1 MQSGQEEYEEM
12 TVVHEGALHD
22 VLESRDLV
30 PSLNWF
36 VGGFLNGDFS
46 DTETSGTISKVWYA
60 TLESG
65 TSGSSHLFFFNVH
78 LKLWNKQRVTRGL
91 G

>member
-1 MQSGQEEYEEM
+1 M
-12 TVVHEGALHD
+12 TVVHDGALHD
-22 VLESRDLV
+22 VLEGRDLV

-60 TLESG
+60 HIGKWDKWEL
-65 TSGSSHLFFFNVH
+65 TSLLLQRPFF
-78 LKLWNKQRVTRGL
+78 KLWEQTELLAV
-91 G
+91 